1 MSLIIT
7 SLQYSYH
14 PCHAMPCTYEN
25 SILIPQMSIK
35 AIIIV
40 VLIIVVLLIVVLK
53 VSLVIDNRVKVII
66 SLAK

>member
-7 SLQYSYH
+7 SLKYSY
-14 PCHAMPCTYEN
+14 HAMPCTYEYLV
-25 SILIPQMSIK
+25 LIPQMSIK

-40 VLIIVVLLIVVLK
+40 VLIIVVLK